1 MRDDPATSGPGGDA
15 GVSIV
20 GVTKTYRTR
29 TGTTRALEEI
39 DLEVRRAE
47 FVAVLGASG
56 CGKSTLLRIVG
67 DLETPSS
74 GEVRIHGEPARTA
87 RLAHGVGMV
96 FQDPSLLPWRNV
108 VDNIRL
114 PLELAGAR
122 ADEGRIAD
130 LVASVGLADFKS
142 AKPRMLSGGMRQRVA
157 LARALVAEPEVLLL
171 DEPFG
176 ALDEMTRLA
185 MNLEL
190 MRVWAARQTTAV
202 LVTHS
207 ISEAVLLADRVVVM
221 SPRPG
226 RIRQIVDV
234 PLPRPRSG
242 GVMRAPTFHELVDRL
257 HALIFTDSVAG
268 LTR

>member
-1 MRDDPATSGPGGDA
+1 MRNDPASSGRGDT

-20 GVTKTYRTR
+20 GITKTYRTR
-29 TGTTRALEEI
+29 TGTTPALDQI
-39 DLEVRRAE
+39 DLEVGRAE

-67 DLETPSS
+67 DLEAPSS
-74 GEVRIHGEPARTA
+74 GEIHIHGESASTA
-87 RLAHGVGMV
+87 RLSHRVGMV

-122 ADEGRIAD
+122 VDEGRIAD
-130 LVASVGLADFKS
+130 LVASVGLSDFKS

-176 ALDEMTRLA
+176 ALDEMTRFA

-190 MRVWAARQTTAV
+190 MRVWAERQTTAL

-226 RIRQIVDV
+226 RIREIVDV
-234 PLPRPRSG
+234 PLPRPRTG
-242 GVMRAPTFHELVDRL
+242 DVLRAPTFHELVDQL
-257 HALIFTDSVAG
+257 QALIFTDSVVG
-268 LTR
+268 SRL